1 VNLREYLE
9 SDILDFEL
17 NDGVIDECK
26 KLFDKESGLRSY
38 INPFASYLI
47 NYTDKIVTMVNI
59 FEENFHEIKAFKLIS
74 EKFGFLFDVRLL
86 DFENISPRD
95 NIIQTIKFLVAMEEC
110 MKTSKNPHDYSKL
123 INSPKVIE
131 ESKRRFEKF
140 LTLKEYNKFSVE
152 KV

>member
-1 VNLREYLE
+1 MNLKEYLE
-9 SDILDFEL
+9 SDIIDFEL

-26 KLFDKESGLRSY
+26 KLFDKDCGLRSY
-38 INPFASYLI
+38 ITPFASYLI
-47 NYTDKIVTMVNI
+47 NYTDKTVTMVNV

-74 EKFGFLFDVRLL
+74 EKFGFLCDVKLL
-86 DFENISPRD
+86 DFEDASPRD

-110 MKTSKNPHDYSKL
+110 MKTSKNPNDYSKL

-140 LTLKEYNKFSVE
+140 LTLKEYTSFSVA